1 MADLPA
7 AAAGEPVP
15 APAPVPLA
23 DELAEFELLQGE
35 RVFEGRVW
43 NLRRETFDYAGAPV
57 TRDFVEHTG
66 AVGVLALD
74 ADDRAL
80 LIRQYRHPVRLR
92 DWEIPAGL
100 LDVAGEDPLQ
110 AAKREL
116 AEEADLEAEEWAV
129 LADIHTSPGGSDE
142 GIRIY
147 LARGLRPTTS
157 PYARTEEEADLLVR
171 WATLDECVDA
181 VLERRVSNAPLAVA
195 VLAAQAAKAR
205 GWATL
210 GPADAPWQSKAG
222 RAASVA
228 QASGRADASRDA
240 GDIAEASG
248 R

>member
-1 MADLPA
+1 MPA
-7 AAAGEPVP
+7 SE
-15 APAPVPLA
+15 PLA
-23 DELAEFELLQGE
+23 DEPAELALLQGE

-57 TRDFVEHTG
+57 TREFVEHTG

-100 LDVAGEDPLQ
+100 LDVTGEDPLE

-116 AEEADLEAEEWAV
+116 AEEADLEADEWSV
-129 LADIHTSPGGSDE
+129 LTDIHTSPGGSDE
-142 GIRIY
+142 GIRIF
-147 LARGLRPTTS
+147 LARGLRPTAS
-157 PYARTEEEADLLVR
+157 PYDRTEEEADLLVR

-195 VLAAQAAKAR
+195 VLAAQAARAR

-210 GPADAPWQSKAG
+210 GAADAPWRSKAG
-222 RAASVA
+222 HEASAARE
-228 QASGRADASRDA
+228 ASAPAGA
-240 GDIAEASG
+240 GDAAEAAE